1 LQEHFPRGG
10 ARNPVAGKTLFDRA
24 IAFLEHRR
32 DRLSPFFLFVQTYSV
47 HDYYNLHPWAV
58 QQLELSEE
66 LDRSHV
72 QECAQSLHA
81 GTPEEWELLRDLYR
95 AEVDHVDASLG
106 RLLDAVDR
114 LGLEDSTLILL
125 VSDHGE
131 GFDPERKRIHHGGRP
146 EEDVVRVPFLLSG
159 PGIPPGPV
167 DEPVSLVDVMP
178 TVLDLVGAPIPPD
191 LDGVSL
197 VPVLRGATLPER
209 SLYAM
214 EHHFYWADGERESLS
229 QVDAEPLVLAVMRG
243 PWWFVQ
249 HREESASLYEM
260 SSDPQQR
267 SPLPGTHEMRA
278 AIEALA
284 DERRMLEGTGEERRV
299 DPEVDAQLR
308 ELGYTD

>member
-1 LQEHFPRGG
+1 VSLRQQGYKTLGFTDGGYLHRSFGLARGFQHYNGRFSRPEGRRLQEHFPRGG

-66 LDRSHV
+66 LDRNHV

-146 EEDVVRVPFLLSG
+146 EEDVVRVPFLL
-159 PGIPPGPV
+159 
-167 DEPVSLVDVMP
+167 
-178 TVLDLVGAPIPPD
+178 
-191 LDGVSL
+191 
-197 VPVLRGATLPER
+197 
-209 SLYAM
+209 
-214 EHHFYWADGERESLS
+214 
-229 QVDAEPLVLAVMRG
+229 
-243 PWWFVQ
+243 
-249 HREESASLYEM
+249 
-260 SSDPQQR
+260 
-267 SPLPGTHEMRA
+267 
-278 AIEALA
+278 
-284 DERRMLEGTGEERRV
+284 
-299 DPEVDAQLR
+299 
-308 ELGYTD
+308 

>member
-1 LQEHFPRGG
+1 
-10 ARNPVAGKTLFDRA
+10 
-24 IAFLEHRR
+24 
-32 DRLSPFFLFVQTYSV
+32 
-47 HDYYNLHPWAV
+47 
-58 QQLELSEE
+58 
-66 LDRSHV
+66 
-72 QECAQSLHA
+72 
-81 GTPEEWELLRDLYR
+81 
-95 AEVDHVDASLG
+95 VDV
-106 RLLDAVDR
+106 
-114 LGLEDSTLILL
+114 
-125 VSDHGE
+125 
-131 GFDPERKRIHHGGRP
+131 
-146 EEDVVRVPFLLSG
+146 
-159 PGIPPGPV
+159 
-167 DEPVSLVDVMP
+167 PVSLVDVMP